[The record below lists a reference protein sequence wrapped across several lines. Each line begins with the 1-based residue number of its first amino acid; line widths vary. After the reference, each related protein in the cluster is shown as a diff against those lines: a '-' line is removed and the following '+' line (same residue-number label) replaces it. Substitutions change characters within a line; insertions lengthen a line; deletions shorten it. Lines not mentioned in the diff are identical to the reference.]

1 MHFSYIAGA
10 MRLPKRPDDP
20 DKTHYL
26 TNYYA
31 VKEFEL
37 GLDPFNNYD
46 KNAYFKFYDRKN
58 IKISGK

>member
-1 MHFSYIAGA
+1 
-10 MRLPKRPDDP
+10 MRLPKKPHDL

-31 VKEFEL
+31 ATEFKL
-37 GLDPFNNYD
+37 GLAPFNNYD
-46 KNAYFKFYDRKN
+46 KNAYFKFYDKRN